1 MIDEP
6 VKVLAEGEVAAKESE
21 EEKDLCR
28 GMEMERGDDGVA
40 AEFIL
45 LLEGGSANL
54 RLLLLC

>member
-1 MIDEP
+1 
-6 VKVLAEGEVAAKESE
+6 VAAKESE